1 MHRKLR
7 QNNNNDVFKE
17 LATNGGG
24 TSKSITGLGSPE
36 PVTFIDSG
44 NDYFFND
51 AFETNHP
58 SLPDTSVD
66 LFTFGGSGL
75 LTIGT
80 LGIAAISVSGDEDEE
95 DDYCDGNIDANYSN
109 GVTTE
114 DHDNDVD
121 GAASPTFT
129 CPPPPPEEAV
139 VAVDAIAEKDDD
151 TTTEDDLMV
160 VSAELDKVLG
170 GRNSGTT
177 GDLVA
182 SARASFA
189 IGVDCPLQGFLFG
202 SPVSDGK
209 SRQDRR
215 DSVGSGSRR
224 TSLGELFLRT
234 RFTEEKV
241 ALIAVEEG
249 EDGEEGGAG
258 NGGKM
263 MKRKVNHE
271 KSANG
276 DGTPA
281 SASNKS
287 KFQKILQIFHRK
299 VYPENTAFARSL
311 NKKSRKRGG
320 NHHETSASPKLQC
333 RKEPRLPGFGCCNRP
348 SFGAGVSPD
357 VDDEH
362 NGSKSGHWIRTD
374 ADYLVLEL

>member
-1 MHRKLR
+1 MENRRSTHGHRRYRPEGLRPPKKTLMERIRYISDDALVIDSATSVPMLMDTNTSLLGWMHRKLR

-17 LATNGGG
+17 LATNG
-24 TSKSITGLGSPE
+24 
-36 PVTFIDSG
+36 
-44 NDYFFND
+44 
-51 AFETNHP
+51 
-58 SLPDTSVD
+58 
-66 LFTFGGSGL
+66 
-75 LTIGT
+75 
-80 LGIAAISVSGDEDEE
+80 GDEDEE

-374 ADYLVLEL
+374 ADWLPVVA